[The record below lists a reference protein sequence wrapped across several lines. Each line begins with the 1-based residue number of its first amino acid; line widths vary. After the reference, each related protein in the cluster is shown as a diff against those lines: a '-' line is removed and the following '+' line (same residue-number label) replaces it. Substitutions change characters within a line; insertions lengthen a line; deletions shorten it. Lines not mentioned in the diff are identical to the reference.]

1 MNSYFN
7 EIKENLRIDDN
18 EFDQIMN
25 APVHLHEEFKTDR
38 LYYGVIAMGSRV
50 KKMVRRIHRK
60 SMNKSK

>member
-1 MNSYFN
+1 
-7 EIKENLRIDDN
+7 
-18 EFDQIMN
+18 MN